1 LLDERAGRRRTPV
14 LAMTS
19 YEPNALER
27 EVPPAGE
34 EIHLPGP
41 TFDPILLAIGITI
54 ALLGVTTSIVMVI
67 AGGLLSLVII
77 VRWIAGARRDID
89 ELPLHSEH

>member
-1 LLDERAGRRRTPV
+1 
-14 LAMTS
+14 MTA
-19 YEPNALER
+19 PLER
-27 EVPPAGE
+27 EVAPAGE

-41 TFDPILLAIGITI
+41 STDPILLTVGITI
-54 ALLGVTTSIVMVI
+54 ALVGVATSLLMVI

-89 ELPLHSEH
+89 ELPLHSDH

>member
-1 LLDERAGRRRTPV
+1 
-14 LAMTS
+14 MS
-19 YEPNALER
+19 SLER

-34 EIHLPGP
+34 QIHLPGP
-41 TFDPILLAIGITI
+41 SMDPVLLTVGITI
-54 ALLGVTTSIVMVI
+54 ALVGVTTSIVMVI

-89 ELPLHSEH
+89 ELPLHADH

>member
-1 LLDERAGRRRTPV
+1 
-14 LAMTS
+14 MTA
-19 YEPNALER
+19 PLER

-41 TFDPILLAIGITI
+41 SMDPILLAVGITI
-54 ALLGVTTSIVMVI
+54 ALVGVTTSILMVI

-89 ELPLHSEH
+89 ELPLHSDH

>member
-1 LLDERAGRRRTPV
+1 
-14 LAMTS
+14 MTG
-19 YEPNALER
+19 LER

-41 TFDPILLAIGITI
+41 SMDPLLLAVGITI
-54 ALLGVTTSIVMVI
+54 ALVGVATSILMVI

-89 ELPLHSEH
+89 ELPLHADH

>member
-1 LLDERAGRRRTPV
+1 
-14 LAMTS
+14 MS
-19 YEPNALER
+19 SLER

-41 TFDPILLAIGITI
+41 SMDPVLLAVGITI
-54 ALLGVTTSIVMVI
+54 ALVGVTTSLLMVI

-89 ELPLHSEH
+89 ELPLHSDH

>member
-1 LLDERAGRRRTPV
+1 
-14 LAMTS
+14 MS
-19 YEPNALER
+19 SLER

-34 EIHLPGP
+34 QIHLPGP
-41 TFDPILLAIGITI
+41 SMDPVLLTVGITI
-54 ALLGVTTSIVMVI
+54 ALVGVTTSIVMVI

-89 ELPLHSEH
+89 ELPLHSDH